1 MYELNLSFQLCNKLK
16 KKKLNIMGILR
27 QIKDQNFWSIINSSR
42 NDIDGRFY
50 TLTASRV
57 IANIEH
63 AKESLAMNF
72 AYEISIKRFL
82 ERK

>member
-1 MYELNLSFQLCNKLK
+1 MYELNLSFQLCNKFK
-16 KKKLNIMGILR
+16 KKEAKYHGHSSE
-27 QIKDQNFWSIINSSR
+27 DQRSKFLINHQFI

-63 AKESLAMNF
+63 AKESDEL
-72 AYEISIKRFL
+72 RL
-82 ERK
+82 